1 MPGNSAAAH
10 VTLYTRPGCSLC
22 DTMHT
27 ALVRLGYRVTEVNI
41 DDDPELTRRYRLDI
55 PVAVRDDGTIVA
67 KHRLS

>member
-55 PVAVRDDGTIVA
+55 PVAVRDEIGRAHV
-67 KHRLS
+67 